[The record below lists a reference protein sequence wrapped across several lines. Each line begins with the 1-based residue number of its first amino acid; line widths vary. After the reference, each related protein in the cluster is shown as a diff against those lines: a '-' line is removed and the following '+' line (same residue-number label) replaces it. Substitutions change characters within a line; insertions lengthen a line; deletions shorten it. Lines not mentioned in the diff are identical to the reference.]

1 MAELVTIA
9 RPYAEAVFNLARERG
24 ELGKWSEALALIAG
38 VLQDDQMQA
47 AIANPKLTTADIEK
61 LMLAICGEKIDGAAG
76 NLIQVLAHNGRLAVL
91 PEIRELYEV
100 FKAEDEGLL
109 EARISSAYPLDSAQ
123 LERVASL
130 FSRRYQKKIV
140 PSVSVEPELIGGVRV
155 QIGDK
160 VWDTSVRG
168 RLHDMAAALTK

>member
-24 ELGKWSEALALIAG
+24 ELGKWTEALALLAG
-38 VLQDDQMQA
+38 VVQDDQMQA

-61 LMLAICGEKIDGAAG
+61 LMLAICGEKTDGAAR

-100 FKAEDEGLL
+100 LKAEDEGLI
-109 EARISSAYPLDSAQ
+109 EARISRNA
-123 LERVASL
+123 
-130 FSRRYQKKIV
+130 
-140 PSVSVEPELIGGVRV
+140 
-155 QIGDK
+155 
-160 VWDTSVRG
+160 
-168 RLHDMAAALTK
+168 